1 MLCSVLGVMLAAQ
14 FAAAPAHAQVLS
26 LEEAL
31 TLTLE
36 RSPRAVALRRRL
48 AVSESGIL
56 TAGAVPNPS
65 LTVGDADFVGREAMA
80 TFLFFEQPFELGGKR
95 DARLALADA
104 GVSLARVEIAESLW
118 QLRSEVRKAHAEL
131 SIARADLEALI
142 EVAAGG
148 ERLVAVAEQ
157 RLRLGDIPG
166 LDLIRAKQELAVLR
180 NELRAGRA
188 RVAVAE
194 VTLGGLIG
202 QPPEE
207 PIEVPRASQFAL
219 RVQTD
224 SFLPRDPNDTAER
237 ADKLRRLIDRALANR
252 PQLRVLSAQLG
263 VSEAEKRLAEAQ
275 RAPDLTLGL
284 GPRFEREE
292 ADRLGVAVRVAL
304 TLPLWYRQEGQI
316 ARAEAQGLQLLGER
330 DALAR
335 QATAEVQSAYERILA
350 AREQLDAFEETL
362 LPGAREVE
370 QISRLAY
377 ERGKSDL
384 TVSINA
390 QTAGILARQRYHR
403 AVLDYQVAL
412 ADLERAVGVPFTT

>member
-1 MLCSVLGVMLAAQ
+1 MLIGAVLAAQ
-14 FAAAPAHAQVLS
+14 FPLAPAGAQVLS

-36 RSPRAVALRRRL
+36 RSPRAIALRRRL
-48 AVSESGIL
+48 VVSEAGVL

-65 LTVGDADFVGREAMA
+65 LTVGDADLVGREAKA

-95 DARLALADA
+95 DARLTLADA
-104 GVSLARVEIAESLW
+104 GVALARAEIAESLW
-118 QLRSEVRKAHAEL
+118 QLRSEVRKAHTEL
-131 SIARADLEALI
+131 SVARADLGALT
-142 EVAAGG
+142 EVAASG
-148 ERLVAVAEQ
+148 ERLVQVAEQ
-157 RLRLGDIPG
+157 RLRLGDIPE
-166 LDLIRAKQELAVLR
+166 LDLIRARQELAALR
-180 NELRAGRA
+180 NEVRAGRA
-188 RVAVAE
+188 RVVVAE
-194 VTLGGLIG
+194 VALGGLIAR
-202 QPPEE
+202 PPEE
-207 PIEVPRASQFAL
+207 PIEVPPASQFAL
-219 RVQTD
+219 KVQTD
-224 SFLPRDPNDTAER
+224 SFLPPDPNDAAVR
-237 ADKLRRLIDRALANR
+237 SDRLRRLIDQALARR
-252 PQLRVLSAQLG
+252 PQLRVLDAQLG
-263 VSEAEKRLAEAQ
+263 VASAEKRLAEAE

-292 ADRLGVAVRVAL
+292 ADRLGVAARVAL

-316 ARAEAQGLQLLGER
+316 ARAEAQGGQLAAER

-335 QATAEVQSAYERILA
+335 QVIAEVQSSYARILA
-350 AREQLDAFEETL
+350 AREQIDAFEETL

-390 QTAGILARQRYHR
+390 QTAGILTRQRYHR

-412 ADLERAVGVPFTT
+412 ADLERAVGAPLTI